1 MKNDL
6 VAVADHIKD
15 FHIEKEILGKYFE
28 KIIKQTT
35 IILVWHK
42 IIDEEFLTNY
52 PSIRAIIRYGV
63 GYDNID
69 LDSCKKKYCCKYAR
83 LWN

>member
-6 VAVADHIKD
+6 VAVTDHIKD

-28 KIIKQTT
+28 PKLSKQTT

-42 IIDEEFLTNY
+42 IIDE
-52 PSIRAIIRYGV
+52 
-63 GYDNID
+63 
-69 LDSCKKKYCCKYAR
+69 
-83 LWN
+83 